1 MSIKFGK
8 YDVNGIENYMSY
20 FIKIDWIKMFLFFLN
35 FRKYFVVFCLW
46 FFIVLLI
53 LVVLGS
59 IFVYKSIGDFSI
71 SVFLVICLLVLLV
84 YVVGNLVNIYFDY
97 LKGIDSKKISD
108 DRILVDNVLFLV
120 VVLNLGVLFYIVGCF
135 GCFILIIIFLVKM
148 EYFVFMYFGG
158 LFSSFLYI
166 GGFGLKYIVL
176 GDLLIFFTFG
186 LLIVMFLYF
195 S

>member
-46 FFIVLLI
+46 FFIVLLM

-135 GCFILIIIFLVKM
+135 GCFILIIIF
-148 EYFVFMYFGG
+148 
-158 LFSSFLYI
+158 
-166 GGFGLKYIVL
+166 
-176 GDLLIFFTFG
+176 
-186 LLIVMFLYF
+186 
-195 S
+195 